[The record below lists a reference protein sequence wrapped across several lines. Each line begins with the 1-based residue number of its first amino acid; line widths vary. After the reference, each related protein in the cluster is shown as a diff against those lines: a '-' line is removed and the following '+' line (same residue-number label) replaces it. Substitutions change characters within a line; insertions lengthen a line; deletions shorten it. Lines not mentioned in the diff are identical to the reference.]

1 MLTRLAAAAIA
12 AVLVLPGPGLAGE
25 AGDIT
30 RRHLYEGTLAVGV
43 EALAPLRDADQEARF
58 GTGLLRFAQ
67 AVEHFAQ
74 ALYRHGLAAPE
85 RALEG
90 APLMLP
96 IPANPDP
103 RALDYQAFRAI
114 LEALVADVDAAR
126 AELEEAGRQGDY
138 VVPLD
143 VLQLRIDIDGDGRGD
158 DTESLG
164 SIVARAIGES
174 PAALPA
180 MPPPAPERPEP
191 GPLDKAGNAPAASAA
206 SASPA
211 AVIGFDR
218 ADALWLAAYSQVFAA
233 QADFLLAHDFEATVN
248 AAFHRLFPRAG
259 LPLQEFADQG
269 TLMLDPQT
277 DNAIADAVAAIHT
290 INWPVVE
297 PARLRRVME
306 RFQTITALSRR
317 NWQAI
322 LDETDDN
329 AELIPSPRQTSLI
342 PEAQVTEEVV
352 AAWLET
358 LDTADRILAG
368 ELLVPHWRF
377 TRSFDLRAYF
387 TTATHTNLVMLLTGL
402 DAVPFLRDGPVAT
415 AQSFAEANRVFGENF
430 LGYVFWF
437 N

>member
-138 VVPLD
+138 VGPLD
-143 VLQLRIDIDGDGRGD
+143 VLQ
-158 DTESLG
+158 
-164 SIVARAIGES
+164 
-174 PAALPA
+174 
-180 MPPPAPERPEP
+180 
-191 GPLDKAGNAPAASAA
+191 
-206 SASPA
+206 
-211 AVIGFDR
+211 
-218 ADALWLAAYSQVFAA
+218 
-233 QADFLLAHDFEATVN
+233 
-248 AAFHRLFPRAG
+248 
-259 LPLQEFADQG
+259 
-269 TLMLDPQT
+269 
-277 DNAIADAVAAIHT
+277 
-290 INWPVVE
+290 
-297 PARLRRVME
+297 
-306 RFQTITALSRR
+306 
-317 NWQAI
+317 
-322 LDETDDN
+322 
-329 AELIPSPRQTSLI
+329 
-342 PEAQVTEEVV
+342 
-352 AAWLET
+352 
-358 LDTADRILAG
+358 
-368 ELLVPHWRF
+368 
-377 TRSFDLRAYF
+377 
-387 TTATHTNLVMLLTGL
+387 
-402 DAVPFLRDGPVAT
+402 
-415 AQSFAEANRVFGENF
+415 
-430 LGYVFWF
+430 
-437 N
+437 